1 MHNQDKTVENNLSRK
16 KMEKS
21 IRNENK
27 KKQLVNYY
35 RCEMGFK
42 ATCQQGR
49 EESRPIKQVM
59 WKAQRNFYLIVLL
72 LVNWIL
78 V

>member
-1 MHNQDKTVENNLSRK
+1 VQANQETNFFDMHNQDKNVENNLSRK

-42 ATCQQGR
+42 ATCQQGQG
-49 EESRPIKQVM
+49 ESDQ
-59 WKAQRNFYLIVLL
+59 
-72 LVNWIL
+72 
-78 V
+78 

>member
-1 MHNQDKTVENNLSRK
+1 MHNQDKNVENNLSRK

-42 ATCQQGR
+42 ATCQQGQG
-49 EESRPIKQVM
+49 ESNQ
-59 WKAQRNFYLIVLL
+59 
-72 LVNWIL
+72 
-78 V
+78 